1 MYFKPSY
8 LPYNDAA
15 KDSVKTL
22 AEDLGLPS
30 DIKHEIVLASF
41 LATAKAAQGHPFNWL
56 TGNDGKSLSLYSA
69 FPNVGRIILLQIRE
83 LLIQRGYLEDT
94 TAVKRQRN
102 EQQALERFNV
112 SWAELMDKMGLS
124 SGYIKPVSQVTAIK
138 GRLPSTLHEA
148 TFIQVNLPRVLV
160 NQKETWQSKRLRK
173 GYGLSSPK
181 LKDTLVKQK
190 FRKQLYKVDK
200 PVVEMTKFWQQ
211 HPLFNPQTGEYY
223 AAATRIFHN
232 ESVTSGGRW
241 YGAWTNYSGEER
253 LGFTIDGDAVCE
265 VDINA
270 SLPTLLS
277 CLVSEEME
285 IGDTWTDVYQSLV
298 EELPDIVDARDK
310 VKQVFVE
317 LIGTGNP
324 YKVEPSVNAEG
335 NSLDSYEFILIRNAA
350 LQMYPCLKQLNKKRM
365 NFVNALSFH
374 EAEILTQTL
383 LQLKD
388 SGVAAY
394 PIHDC
399 VLVKEE
405 HQTLAVETLRSVYTG
420 YIYSYQKRNNLPYLN
435 IELAVSIESK
445 TSPKERLQGRYLELE
460 QS

>member
-8 LPYNDAA
+8 LPYNEAA

-41 LATAKAAQGHPFNWL
+41 LATAKAAHGYPFNWL
-56 TGNDGKSLSLYSA
+56 TGNDGKSLSLYSS
-69 FPNVGRIILLQIRE
+69 FPNVGRVILLQIRE

-94 TAVKRQRN
+94 TAV
-102 EQQALERFNV
+102 EDQQVDEKFTQILGTNWV
-112 SWAELMDKMGLS
+112 DLIGNSG
-124 SGYIKPVSQVTAIK
+124 GYIKAASKVTAIK
-138 GRLPSTLHEA
+138 ERLPSTLHEA
-148 TFIQVNLPRVLV
+148 TFVQANLPRVLV

-181 LKDTLVKQK
+181 LNDTLVKQK
-190 FRKQLYKVDK
+190 FRKQLYKVNK

-211 HPLFNPQTGEYY
+211 HPLFNPQTREYY

-241 YGAWTNYSGEER
+241 YGSWTNFSGEER

-365 NFVNALSFH
+365 NFVNSLSFH

-405 HQTLAVETLRSVYTG
+405 HQTLAVETLRRVYTG

-445 TSPKERLQGRYLELE
+445 TCPKVRLQGKYLELE

>member
-22 AEDLGLPS
+22 AEDLGLPT
-30 DIKHEIVLASF
+30 DMKHQIVLASF
-41 LATAKAAQGHPFNWL
+41 LATAKKAKGHPFNWF
-56 TGNDGKSLSLYSA
+56 TGNDGKSLSLYSS
-69 FPNVGRIILLQIRE
+69 FPNVGRVILLQIRK
-83 LLIQRGYLEDT
+83 LLIKRGYLEDT
-94 TAVKRQRN
+94 TAVKTQRN
-102 EQQALERFNV
+102 EQKMSNTFSAN
-112 SWAELMDKMGLS
+112 WADMMGFS
-124 SGYIKPVSQVTAIK
+124 EGYIKPISQVTAVK
-138 GRLPSTLHEA
+138 ESLPSTLHEA
-148 TFIQVNLPRVLV
+148 TFIQANLPRVLV

-173 GYGLSSPK
+173 IYGLSSPK
-181 LKDTLVKQK
+181 LNDTQVKQK

-200 PVVEMTKFWQQ
+200 PVVEMNSLWRQ
-211 HPLFNPQTGEYY
+211 HPLYNPQTGEYY

-232 ESVTSGGRW
+232 ESVTSGGCW
-241 YGAWTNYSGEER
+241 YGAWTNFSGAER

-285 IGDTWTDVYQSLV
+285 IGDTWKDFYQSLL

-324 YKVEPSVNAEG
+324 DKAEPSVDAEG
-335 NSLDSYEFILIRNAA
+335 NSLESYEFILIRNAA
-350 LQMYPCLKQLNKKRM
+350 LQIYPCLKHLNKKRM
-365 NFVNALSFH
+365 NFVCALSFH

-383 LQLKD
+383 LQLRD

-405 HQTLAVETLRSVYTG
+405 HQTLAVETLRRVYTG

-445 TSPKERLQGRYLELE
+445 TCPKVRLQGKYLELE